1 MFTYISICLPIVN
14 IEKKNDMEMHF
25 EKYAQKWRL
34 EDVLV
39 TLVCLETF
47 LQNAV
52 TIKTC
57 SAFSI
62 LVNEN

>member
-1 MFTYISICLPIVN
+1 MSTYSQYR
-14 IEKKNDMEMHF
+14 KKNDMEMHF
-25 EKYAQKWRL
+25 EKYAQKLRL
-34 EDVLV
+34 EDVSV

>member
-1 MFTYISICLPIVN
+1 MSTYN
-14 IEKKNDMEMHF
+14 QYRKNNDMEMHF

-34 EDVLV
+34 EGVLV

-47 LQNAV
+47 LQNTV